1 MVGYNDTAQTPHAF
15 GSPTEQLWSFGPL
28 QLQSWNSLR
37 ALDFVASLSDVDPAR
52 IAITGASGGATQ
64 SILLAAMDDRIS
76 FFAPVNM
83 ISAIMQGG
91 DVCENAPGLRLDTN
105 NVEIAAMIAP
115 KPLLLVSATG
125 DWTRNT
131 PTEEFPALRRLYE
144 LYGKPENIET
154 LQLDAPH
161 NFNKENREA
170 VYRFFAKH
178 ILHDP
183 RANEIKENSAD
194 IPKLQDML
202 ALAGRPLPANA
213 LTYDQIYAAWK
224 RRQPP
229 ADPRETLR
237 LALAAKWPDNPVPGH
252 PAAGALVLTV
262 DDALPPRDHNVKN
275 FLTFN
280 KSDAAV
286 RVQNILDALASLHKD
301 NPGTIEIVAHS
312 TEASVAAEFA
322 AALAP
327 IPVKLKINLA
337 DFHGTDADFLQ
348 YFNVP
353 GIQTAG
359 GFAAA
364 QRLVQQQ

>member
-1 MVGYNDTAQTPHAF
+1 
-15 GSPTEQLWSFGPL
+15 
-28 QLQSWNSLR
+28 
-37 ALDFVASLSDVDPAR
+37 
-52 IAITGASGGATQ
+52 
-64 SILLAAMDDRIS
+64 
-76 FFAPVNM
+76 
-83 ISAIMQGG
+83 
-91 DVCENAPGLRLDTN
+91 
-105 NVEIAAMIAP
+105 MIAP

-161 NFNKENREA
+161 NFNKQNREA

-183 RANEIKENSAD
+183 AADRITEKNAEI
-194 IPKLQDML
+194 PMLQDML
-202 ALAGRPLPANA
+202 ALAGRARPAGSV
-213 LTYDQIYAAWK
+213 TYEQVFTEWK
-224 RRQPP
+224 QRPSP

-237 LALAAKWPDNPVPGH
+237 LALAANWPEQPELDMPHTFHDGQGTPAIFVGATENGAEGRPALILGPG
-252 PAAGALVLTV
+252 A
-262 DDALPPRDHNVKN
+262 PRNHDVKN

-286 RVQNILDALASLHKD
+286 RVQNILTALAWLHK
-301 NPGTIEIVAHS
+301 NHPGPIELIATGTQAGV
-312 TEASVAAEFA
+312 EAEFA

-327 IPVKLKINLA
+327 IPVKLRNDISA
-337 DFHGTDADFLQ
+337 FHGTDAEFLE

-359 GFAAA
+359 GLAAA
-364 QRLVQQQ
+364 QRLAALHK